1 MQLPRLRRKQ
11 PGLNNA
17 FLRVLFI
24 TIVAFFNFHVEQA
37 ASGERLTIFA
47 AASMKEA
54 IENIADAYQK
64 NCDCKVIL
72 SVGGTGMLAR
82 QVAQGAPADIF
93 ISADKKWIEYLVEKQ
108 AVIGDSV
115 QIIATNQLIIA
126 VAKSQGRSEGPLR
139 LLGEKRFAIADPLSV
154 PAGRYAKEA
163 LKNLG
168 EWEKFKSNAVQ
179 TENVRIA
186 LSMAARGDVSAAI
199 VYASDLLVEPRV
211 MEVFRFASDLHSNI
225 EYLAA
230 LTNSAQGN
238 ASSFL
243 DFLKSPT
250 AQATL
255 QKFGFSVVTDK

>member
-1 MQLPRLRRKQ
+1 MP
-11 PGLNNA
+11 

-24 TIVAFFNFHVEQA
+24 TLAVFFGFQANEA
-37 ASGERLTIFA
+37 ASGERLIVYA

-54 IENIADAYQK
+54 VEEISRAYQST
-64 NCDCKVIL
+64 CDCKIIL

-108 AVIGDSV
+108 AINGKSI

-126 VAKSQGRSEGPLR
+126 VAKSYDGNEGALQ
-139 LLGEKRFAIADPLSV
+139 LLGEKRFALADPLSV
-154 PAGRYAKEA
+154 PAGRYAVEA

-168 EWEKFKSNAVQ
+168 EWGKIKSNAVQ

-211 MEVFRFASDLHSNI
+211 KEVFRFTPDLHSKI
-225 EYLAA
+225 EYLAV
-230 LTNSAQGN
+230 LTNTAGN
-238 ASSFL
+238 GASSFL
-243 DFLKSPT
+243 DFLNSPK
-250 AQATL
+250 AQAIL
-255 QKFGFSVVTDK
+255 QKFGFSAVTDK

>member
-1 MQLPRLRRKQ
+1 MP
-11 PGLNNA
+11 

-24 TIVAFFNFHVEQA
+24 TLAVFFSFQAKEA
-37 ASGERLTIFA
+37 ASGEQLIVYA

-54 IENIADAYQK
+54 VEEIARTYQ
-64 NCDCKVIL
+64 NTCDCKIIL

-108 AVIGDSV
+108 AINGKSI
-115 QIIATNQLIIA
+115 QIIVTNQLIIA
-126 VAKSQGRSEGPLR
+126 VAKSHADSQGGNESALQ
-139 LLGEKRFAIADPLSV
+139 LLGEKRFALADPLSV
-154 PAGRYAKEA
+154 PAGRYAVEA

-168 EWEKFKSNAVQ
+168 EWGKIKSNAVQ

-211 MEVFRFASDLHSNI
+211 KEVFRFTPDLHSKI

-230 LTNSAQGN
+230 LTNTAGN
-238 ASSFL
+238 GASSFL
-243 DFLKSPT
+243 DFLNSPK
-250 AQATL
+250 AQAIL
-255 QKFGFSVVTDK
+255 QKFGFSAVTDK